1 MNILKFLGKFKDF
14 GKDEKAFTGLEA
26 AIVLTAFVVVAAVF
40 SYVVLGAGFF
50 TSEKSKEVIHTGMD
64 QATSSVELAG
74 DVIGHKNTSATS
86 DGTNRLGAVTVYIQL
101 TAGNNPVDLSKL
113 TVAYADQYVYNG
125 SLTYTDTGGSPYQ
138 SIEANSAGEWDFA
151 FVAGQ
156 DGDHGDDDVMLETG
170 EMAQVKIYLPTEAG
184 NGIGGVAIN
193 KQLQVE
199 LKPASGASLAIEKT
213 VPGAI
218 DTIMVLY

>member
-1 MNILKFLGKFKDF
+1 MSKWKFLGKFKDF

-74 DVIGHKNTSATS
+74 DVIGHGNAGKTRL
-86 DGTNRLGAVTVYIQL
+86 TNVTVYLQL

-113 TVAYADQYVYNG
+113 TVAYADRYVYIGN
-125 SLTYTDTGGSPYQ
+125 LTHSDNATYDSNYQNTDNVT
-138 SIEANSAGEWDFA
+138 SAGQWDFA
-151 FVAGQ
+151 FVADKTGSY
-156 DGDHGDDDVMLETG
+156 GDNNTMLDSGET
-170 EMAQVKIYLPTEAG
+170 ARVHISLPAEAG
-184 NGIGGVAIN
+184 NGNGGVAVNNWFQI
-193 KQLQVE
+193 E
-199 LKPASGASLAIEKT
+199 MKPAGGASIAMEKT

>member
-1 MNILKFLGKFKDF
+1 MNTLKFLGKFKDF

-74 DVIGHKNTSATS
+74 DVIGHGNAANTLL
-86 DGTNRLGAVTVYIQL
+86 TNVTVYLQL
-101 TAGNNPVDLSKL
+101 TAGNNPVDVSKM
-113 TVAYADQYVYNG
+113 TIAYADQYTYVGNITG
-125 SLTYTDTGGSPYQ
+125 QGNNTALTGAGQWNYT
-138 SIEANSAGEWDFA
+138 
-151 FVAGQ
+151 FVADQ
-156 DGDHGDDDVMLETG
+156 EGDIGDKDVMIESG
-170 EMAQVKIYLPTEAG
+170 EMVQLHIALPTEAG
-184 NGIGGVAIN
+184 NGNSGVAVN

-199 LKPASGASLAIEKT
+199 LKPAGGASLAVTKT
-213 VPGAI
+213 APGAI
-218 DTIMVLY
+218 DAIMVLY

>member
-1 MNILKFLGKFKDF
+1 MSKWKFLEKFKDF

-74 DVIGHKNTSATS
+74 DVIGHSNAGKTLL
-86 DGTNRLGAVTVYIQL
+86 TNVTVYLQL
-101 TAGNNPVDLSKL
+101 TAGNNPIDLSKL
-113 TVAYADQYVYNG
+113 TVAYADKYVYLG
-125 SLTYTDTGGSPYQ
+125 SLTHSDNTTYDSDYRNTDNVT
-138 SIEANSAGEWDFA
+138 SAGQWDFA
-151 FVAGQ
+151 FVADKTGSY
-156 DGDHGDDDVMLETG
+156 GDNNTMLDSGET
-170 EMAQVKIYLPTEAG
+170 ARVHISLPAEAG
-184 NGIGGVAIN
+184 NGNGGVAVNNWFQI
-193 KQLQVE
+193 E
-199 LKPASGASLAIEKT
+199 MKPASGASLSMEKT
-213 VPGAI
+213 IPGAV

>member
-1 MNILKFLGKFKDF
+1 MSKWKFLEKFKDL

-74 DVIGHKNTSATS
+74 DVIGHSTDDTLL
-86 DGTNRLGAVTVYIQL
+86 TNVTVYLQL
-101 TAGNNPVDLSKL
+101 TAGNNPIDLSKL
-113 TVAYADQYVYNG
+113 TVAYADKYVYIGN
-125 SLTYTDTGGSPYQ
+125 LTHSDNVTYDDNYRDTDNVT
-138 SIEANSAGEWDFA
+138 SAGQWDFA
-151 FVAGQ
+151 FVADKTGSY
-156 DGDHGDDDVMLETG
+156 GDNNTMLDSGET
-170 EMAQVKIYLPTEAG
+170 ARVHISLPAEAG
-184 NGIGGVAIN
+184 NDNSGVAVNNWFQI
-193 KQLQVE
+193 E
-199 LKPASGASLAIEKT
+199 MKPASGASIAMEKT
-213 VPGAI
+213 VPGAV

>member
-1 MNILKFLGKFKDF
+1 MSKWKSLEKFKDF

-74 DVIGHKNTSATS
+74 DVIGHSTDDTLL
-86 DGTNRLGAVTVYIQL
+86 TNVTVYLQL
-101 TAGNNPVDLSKL
+101 TAGNNPIDLSKL
-113 TVAYADQYVYNG
+113 TVAYADKYVYIG
-125 SLTYTDTGGSPYQ
+125 SLTHSDNTAYDSTYRNTDNVT
-138 SIEANSAGEWDFA
+138 SAGQWDFA
-151 FVAGQ
+151 FVADKTDSYGN
-156 DGDHGDDDVMLETG
+156 DDVMLDSGET
-170 EMAQVKIYLPTEAG
+170 ARVHISLPAEAG
-184 NGIGGVAIN
+184 NANGGVAVN
-193 KQLQVE
+193 NWFQLE
-199 LKPASGASLAIEKT
+199 MKPASGAALSMEKT
-213 VPGAI
+213 IPGAV